1 MEAKLD
7 KYWIGI
13 LLGLIMPA
21 LVAYIYID
29 RNNLLYM
36 FDLLGLD
43 FKNNVFLGQV
53 MILSVF
59 PNLAF
64 IFVCY
69 TLELWR
75 AAKGLLIAA
84 IPYLMVSIWFMF

>member
-1 MEAKLD
+1 MKAKLD

-21 LVAYIYID
+21 VVAYVYID

-36 FDLLGLD
+36 FELLDIELT
-43 FKNNVFLGQV
+43 NNVFLGQV
-53 MILSVF
+53 LILSVF

-69 TLELWR
+69 TMELWR

-84 IPYLMVSIWFMF
+84 VPYLLASIWFMA